1 MMRRK
6 KLILLALCSIGLLV
20 VGQALLKYGL
30 IQVGGVQFL
39 GGDLGL
45 SIRKLL
51 STPYVML
58 GFVFYGL
65 SAIMWM
71 DVLSRMEFSRAF
83 PMVALS
89 YVFSLLI
96 GFFLFHEV
104 ITGWRIM
111 GVALIVIGVGLVA
124 QS

>member
-1 MMRRK
+1 MRRK

>member
-1 MMRRK
+1 M
-6 KLILLALCSIGLLV
+6 ILLALCSIGLLV